1 MTNFEVV
8 GKALKN
14 GAPLYMLFIF
24 IWQLTRIPFETLL
37 WVGPSR
43 SQDPACLTLVLLSF
57 IPFSGKAPGRWSEY
71 AASEAAWIT
80 AIKQEQGSFQA
91 NIPPKEP
98 RPKSR
103 AAAKAER
110 KEPRHGVG
118 PRAASKT
125 LQKVIG
131 AN

>member
-1 MTNFEVV
+1 
-8 GKALKN
+8 
-14 GAPLYMLFIF
+14 MLFIF

-37 WVGPSR
+37 RVGPSQ
-43 SQDPACLTLVLLSF
+43 SQDPACLNLVLLSF
-57 IPFSGKAPGRWSEY
+57 IPFSGKAPGRRSEY

-91 NIPPKEP
+91 NIPPKKP

-103 AAAKAER
+103 AAAKAEM
-110 KEPRHGVG
+110 KEPRYGVG